1 MLQLPILNVIAKTQ
15 LLSLV
20 QKVCMLQL
28 SLLAIFHNCCHSSSP
43 CQSIKLDKKNLTY
56 TLHAACGY
64 HVKRQRQE
72 YTERRMTERITENIT
87 SVGLAHARPN

>member
-28 SLLAIFHNCCHSSSP
+28 SFLTIFRSCCHSSSP
-43 CQSIKLDKKNLTY
+43 CQSIKLDKNLTC